1 MAQFFLTE
9 NSLKSLLANY
19 PTEAQHLWTT
29 DSGTKCMA
37 HKLSKA
43 FQYNYLE
50 HKTHGSEIQLKI
62 QAKLSG

>member
-1 MAQFFLTE
+1 
-9 NSLKSLLANY
+9 
-19 PTEAQHLWTT
+19 
-29 DSGTKCMA
+29 MA

-62 QAKLSG
+62 QAKLSGYLATCDAGCQRTAQL